1 MTVFHA
7 AQLIDIRRTLHKN
20 PELSHE
26 ESATSALVAD
36 RLRALG
42 LEVRTG
48 IGGHGVIADIVG
60 DTPGPTL
67 LYRAD
72 MDALPIQEIA
82 GRSYGSQNPG
92 VMHACGHDVHTT
104 IGLGVAS
111 RLTARR
117 SEIHGRVRML
127 FQPAEEAAPP
137 PDKKI
142 GADAMVAEG
151 ALEAAAVDAAFA
163 LHVMPTLPV
172 GTLGY
177 SRGPVWAASDLFD
190 IHLHGGMAHGAYPH
204 QGRDTVYVAAQIIQ
218 ALQQIPARNVDT
230 TENCVISVGR
240 IDAGTAYN
248 IMPDHVHIQG
258 LIRTHCPQVRQLV
271 LRRFHEVIHG
281 IAQAGECAADVNVFV
296 GTPRTANDPVLEAFT
311 VEAIRAHGALQ
322 PMFTTPQMGAED
334 FAAFSSR
341 VPSAYLLL
349 GVRNEAKG
357 IIHMIHTPEFDV
369 DEACLEPGAEAMTSA
384 LLQAGCRWSELKGQV
399 SAAP

>member
-1 MTVFHA
+1 MTIYDSTK
-7 AQLIDIRRTLHKN
+7 LIEIRRTLHRH
-20 PELSHE
+20 PELSHN
-26 ESATSALVAD
+26 ESRTAALVAAK
-36 RLRALG
+36 LEAIG
-42 LEVRTG
+42 LTVRSN

-60 DTPGPTL
+60 DKPGPTL

-72 MDALPIQEIA
+72 MDALPIQETA

-111 RLTARR
+111 RLSNRR
-117 SEIHGRVRML
+117 AELHGCVRML

-142 GADAMVAEG
+142 GAAAMVEEG
-151 ALEAAAVDAAFA
+151 ALQNPAVDAAFA

-204 QGRDTVYVAAQIIQ
+204 QGRDTVYVAAQLVQ
-218 ALQQIPARNVDT
+218 ALQQIPSRNVDT
-230 TENCVISVGR
+230 TELCVISVGR
-240 IDAGTAYN
+240 IQAGTAYN
-248 IMPDHVHIQG
+248 IMPDYVHIQG
-258 LIRTHCPQVRQLV
+258 LIRTHSPSVRQTV
-271 LRRFHEVIHG
+271 LRRFHEVIQG
-281 IAQAGECAADVNVFV
+281 IASAGECTADVNVFV
-296 GTPRTANDPVLEAFT
+296 GTKRTANDPVLEAFA
-311 VEAIRAHGALQ
+311 VESIRSHGALE

-334 FAAFSSR
+334 FAAISGL

-349 GVRNEAKG
+349 GVRNESKG

-369 DEACLEPGAEAMTSA
+369 DESCLEPGAEAMTHA
-384 LLQAGCRWSELKGQV
+384 LLDAGKRWASLDGRIEP
-399 SAAP
+399 AP